1 MDTGLSLPTFQG
13 FLEPL
18 PKSSPSAWSL
28 CGEVCKK
35 GAPYLEVTILRIK
48 AIGPVEAIAEVGA
61 WMTEKDARLCEGIGN
76 N

>member
-1 MDTGLSLPTFQG
+1 
-13 FLEPL
+13 
-18 PKSSPSAWSL
+18 
-28 CGEVCKK
+28 VCKK